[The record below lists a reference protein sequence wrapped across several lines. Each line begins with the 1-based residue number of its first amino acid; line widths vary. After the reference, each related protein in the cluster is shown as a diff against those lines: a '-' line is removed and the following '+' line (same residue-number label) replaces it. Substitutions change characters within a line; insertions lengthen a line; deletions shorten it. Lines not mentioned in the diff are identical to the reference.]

1 LSSETPSSLLQS
13 HTLWSKNSPY
23 FIPNPPA
30 AAPGGLLFGGF
41 MLKNLYYGWWIVLA
55 CFLINLYV
63 GGIIFFSFTA
73 FFEPIQ
79 EEFGWSYTQISLASS
94 LRGLEMGI
102 FAPIVGFLVDRFGS
116 RKLLLGGAIII
127 GIGLVVL
134 SFTQS
139 LLMFYLCFLLIALG
153 AGGCTS
159 VVTMTAVATWF
170 RKNVG
175 LALGVMASGF
185 GAGGLIVPLIVFL
198 IDESGWRITLVILG
212 VGMWLLG
219 IPLSLIVRD
228 RPEPMGL
235 RPEGLVVESST
246 TSLEGE
252 SPGRTKGVFLE
263 MIKERSFLYLNIVEI
278 ARMMSVTAVVVHLM
292 PYLSNLGIPR
302 ATSGA
307 VAAALPLV
315 SIAGRF
321 GFGWWGDRF
330 DKRIVMATA
339 FFMMSAGALAFCY
352 VHSIGV
358 LLLFLLLFAPGFGG
372 SMVLRGAILQ
382 EYFGMAF
389 FGKMIGIVMGS
400 ASIGGIIGPTLAG
413 WAFDTSGSYTS
424 VWYGLCGISG
434 AAIFLIMKMKPI
446 VSPSGS
452 ALN

>member
-1 LSSETPSSLLQS
+1 M
-13 HTLWSKNSPY
+13 
-23 FIPNPPA
+23 F
-30 AAPGGLLFGGF
+30 
-41 MLKNLYYGWWIVLA
+41 KNLYYGWRVVLA
-55 CFLINLYV
+55 CFIINLYV

-79 EEFGWSYTQISLASS
+79 QEFGWSYTQISLASS

-116 RKLLLGGAIII
+116 RKLLLGGTIII

-170 RKNVG
+170 KKNVG

-185 GAGGLIVPLIVFL
+185 GAGGLIVPLIVLL
-198 IDESGWRITLVILG
+198 IDESGWRITLVILAA
-212 VGMWLLG
+212 GMWLLG

-228 RPEPMGL
+228 RPEAMGL
-235 RPEGLVVESST
+235 RPEGLGAESST
-246 TSLEGE
+246 PSQEGE
-252 SPGRTKGVFLE
+252 SLGRTKGAFLE
-263 MIKERSFLYLNIVEI
+263 MIKKRSFLYLNIVEI

-330 DKRIVMATA
+330 DKRIVMATT

-352 VHSIGV
+352 VHSAGV

-389 FGKMIGIVMGS
+389 FGKMIGIVLGS

-413 WAFDTSGSYTS
+413 WAFDTTGSYTS
-424 VWYGLCGISG
+424 VWYGLSGISG

-446 VSPSGS
+446 DSPSGS